1 MLLYVITSCV
11 MLCQKMSHY
20 VCDVVPSYVIL
31 MAYYVILCWSASGR
45 TETNRQ
51 GRTNDLPLRFFE
63 PCKLASISVFE
74 AHHASIVFA
83 NGGGLRPAQPPPP
96 PPPPRFF
103 EPCEVASKYMVLFET
118 HRASIV
124 FANMGGGGAAPPPP
138 AVLNRA
144 SLLQST

>member
-1 MLLYVITSCV
+1 

-96 PPPPRFF
+96 PHPAFLSRARLLRSIWFF
-103 EPCEVASKYMVLFET
+103 LKPIA
-118 HRASIV
+118 RALCLQIW
-124 FANMGGGGAAPPPP
+124 GGGCGPPPP